1 MESTPPSAPRPARR
15 RRAVLVLGM
24 VLALVAAPA
33 IVLASH
39 QFSDVP
45 TSSPFHANIARLV
58 DTGITA
64 GCGSGRFCPK
74 SAVTR
79 EQMAAFLT
87 RGLGTT
93 AASYTEIPLEDSATT
108 YAGAIGIRAGG
119 TSGGTGYI
127 TVTADVS
134 VFVTDPTICPC
145 GIQIG
150 IDQLDGPGTSPQTV
164 FVVAAD
170 ELEGAQANAGTVQ
183 WVFQVPSGASAEFG
197 VYADVFTQP
206 VVTGIPVSAGTIL
219 ATMTAEYSPFGSTTV
234 FAPTS
239 EGGFQGFG
247 EPRTDIKERSV
258 PR

>member
-1 MESTPPSAPRPARR
+1 MDPTAPTISRRPGR
-15 RRAVLVLGM
+15 RRAGLVLGM

-108 YAGAIGIRAGG
+108 YAGAISIRAGG

-127 TVTADVS
+127 TVTGDVS
-134 VFVTDPTICPC
+134 VKVTDPTLCPC

-164 FVVAAD
+164 FVVSAD
-170 ELEGAQANAGTVQ
+170 ELEGIQANAGTLQ

-239 EGGFQGFG
+239 DGGDQGFG
-247 EPRTDIKERSV
+247 EPRTDVKERSL